1 MRITDGQRIKER
13 LMKIA
18 ITSQGTDLKAEVDF
32 RFGRCQ
38 YFIIY
43 DTETGNLESLENPGI
58 SAGGGAGIQTAQT
71 ISDKGV
77 EAVLTG
83 NVGPNAFQTLSAAGI
98 KIYAGV
104 SGKVSEAI
112 DAFKSGSLKLY
123 EAPSVESH
131 FGMGKQQETVLKP
144 VGGKR
149 IAVAAEDDGGLKANV
164 SAHFGRCPYYA
175 IVEIEGDKI
184 VSSSSVENPFYNAHG
199 NPGQVPSFIHDQ
211 SAKVIIAGGM
221 GQRAVGFFN
230 EFEIE
235 AVTGASGKVEAV
247 VEAYLNGSLKGNDPC
262 VH

>member
-1 MRITDGQRIKER
+1 
-13 LMKIA
+13 MKIA
-18 ITSQGTDLKAEVDF
+18 ITSQGTDLNAEVDF

-43 DTETGNLESLENPGI
+43 DTETDNLESLENPGI

-98 KIYAGV
+98 KIYAGI
-104 SGKVSEAI
+104 SGKVSEVVEQ
-112 DAFKSGSLKLY
+112 FKSGSLKLY
-123 EAPSVESH
+123 EAPTVESH
-131 FGMGKQQETVLKP
+131 FGMGKQQEAVVKP
-144 VGGKR
+144 AGGKR
-149 IAVAAEDDGGLKANV
+149 IAVAAEDDGVLQASV
-164 SAHFGRCPYYA
+164 SAHFGRCPYYV
-175 IVEIEGDKI
+175 IVEVADDKI

-199 NPGQVPSFIHDQ
+199 NPGQVPSFIREQ
-211 SAKVIIAGGM
+211 KAQVMIAGGM

-247 VEAYLNGSLKGNDPC
+247 VEAYLKGTLK
-262 VH
+262 